1 MSKQLKSRISSLS
14 MAILA
19 GLTISAVAQAAVTS
33 SPTITVKGRA
43 PTITA
48 PTVTYVD
55 SNSNGIVD
63 TGDTLTAVDGTFTDL
78 DGDTKTAS
86 TYRWYNGTADIGIN
100 ASYTIRVTDLGKTI
114 TLYIKANTD
123 PLITDPAVSSEVSA
137 AAGTNVAAGTTLMSV
152 AITGQV
158 LGNPQVA
165 SALTASPTC
174 LTTCGTVNY
183 QWQLETAVNSGLYSN
198 IAGAASVSYTPLKT
212 DQKRKIQVVAN

>member
-1 MSKQLKSRISSLS
+1 

-33 SPTITVKGRA
+33 SATTTVKGRA

-63 TGDTLTAVDGTFTDL
+63 TGDILTAVDGIFGDL
-78 DGDTKTAS
+78 DADTQTAS
-86 TYRWYNGTADIGIN
+86 TYRWNNGTADIGTT
-100 ASYTIRVTDLGKTI
+100 ASYTILAADLGKTI
-114 TLYIKANTD
+114 TLYTKANTD

-137 AAGTNVAAGTTLMSV
+137 AAGTNVAAGTTLLSV

-158 LGNPQVA
+158 GGNPQVA
-165 SALTASPTC
+165 SMLTATPTC
-174 LTTCGTVNY
+174 VSTCGTVTY
-183 QWQLETAVNSGLYSN
+183 QWQLETAFGSGAYIDIPLATNST
-198 IAGAASVSYTPLKT
+198 YTPIKT
-212 DQKRKIQVVAN
+212 DQRRRIQVVAN